1 MSEEK
6 SRIEQL
12 VGEDIEDFILL
23 TKPFI
28 EQIEVT
34 EKDSEVTQTILEEL
48 EKFSEETKEELII
61 VGYLAMVE
69 KLKNTMDAVES
80 KNLYPD
86 GS

>member
-23 TKPFI
+23 TKPII

-48 EKFSEETKEELII
+48 EKFSEETREDLMI

-69 KLKNTMDAVES
+69 QLKHTMDAVES